1 MQEVIRH
8 IESYNF
14 KIDKIKNNDKILY
27 YCKNDISDKNFI
39 LNLVEDDFS
48 LDSQMILDLENIN
61 DKNIEIVNLIK
72 VNDNIDDVMN
82 FIEKEDNK
90 ERIFLIYDENDE
102 LEFFLKD
109 LWNIIISLK
118 N

>member
-1 MQEVIRH
+1 M
-8 IESYNF
+8 
-14 KIDKIKNNDKILY
+14 Y

-48 LDSQMILDLENIN
+48 LDSQMVLDLENIN